1 MKSQAG
7 AGSAQPPGV
16 ALVIPAWEA
25 AHHLRRS
32 LPATLRA
39 AEGATVLV
47 VDAGSTDAT
56 SEVATA
62 LGARV
67 LRLPRREGPARARN
81 LGAQALA
88 AEVVLFLDADC
99 APHPDVVERVRRA
112 FAADPEL
119 VSLSGSYDAAA
130 PEGNFF
136 SLYMNLRHHHVHQG
150 ARREGATF
158 WAGCGA
164 VRRRVFVEVGGF
176 DAARYPRP
184 QIEDIELGLR
194 LRGRGRTRL
203 DPDLQ
208 VTHLKRWTLRSVVA
222 TDVRQRAIP
231 WTRLVLET
239 GQLPDDLN
247 LRRSQR
253 WAAALAPFALLGALG
268 ALPAALAGRPLLAA
282 ASLGALLA
290 SLLLCADLVGCFWRQ
305 RGPAFALGG
314 WLFHQV
320 HLCYSAATFTALAAW
335 DLAQRSRARLRF
347 SPRGG

>member
-1 MKSQAG
+1 MKTHADGGSTQAP
-7 AGSAQPPGV
+7 SV
-16 ALVIPAWEA
+16 ALVVPAWDA
-25 AHHLRRS
+25 AQHLRCS
-32 LPATLRA
+32 LPAMLRA
-39 AEGATVLV
+39 AGDAAVLV

-56 SEVATA
+56 PEVAAA

-67 LRLPRREGPARARN
+67 LRLPQREGPALARN
-81 LGAQALA
+81 VGAQAVA

-119 VSLSGSYDAAA
+119 VSLTGSYDAAP

-136 SLYMNLRHHHVHQG
+136 SQYMNLRHHHVHQG

-164 VRRRVFVEVGGF
+164 VRRRAFLEAGGF

-184 QIEDIELGLR
+184 QIEDVELGLR
-194 LRGRGRTRL
+194 LRGRGRMRL

-208 VTHLKRWTLRSVVA
+208 VTHLKRWTLRSVVE
-222 TDVRQRAIP
+222 TDVRARAIP

-239 GQLPDDLN
+239 GRLPDDLN
-247 LRRSQR
+247 LRRSRR
-253 WAAALAPFALLGALG
+253 WAAAVAPFALIGAAG

-282 ASLGALLA
+282 VSLGALLA
-290 SLLLCADLVGCFWRQ
+290 SLVLCLDLVRCFRRR

-320 HLCYSAATFTALAAW
+320 HLCYSAATFAAVAAW
-335 DLAQRSRARLRF
+335 ELSRKSRARPSL